1 MESLVQGTDKRL
13 VVLSGIRPTGP
24 LHLGNHLGAVKDWVA
39 LTKRGEHH
47 CYFFLANLH
56 MLTTRSAALHAE
68 GKKSGVDPK
77 ELYDD
82 QIGLVLDLMAAGL
95 DPNKA
100 LIYAQSSIPE
110 LTELM
115 WLLATFTPVSR
126 IEGMHHFKEKKGKL
140 EDEGVG
146 ANAALLTYPILMAA
160 DILGV
165 QADIVPVGDDQR
177 AHVEYARDMA
187 RAFNREYG
195 NLFPEPDIWQT
206 KTLRV
211 PSIDCS
217 GKMGKSHPAGSV
229 FYMDSEK
236 VIRQKCLRA
245 VKAVENPPRT
255 QSDWR
260 NDPGDPTKCNV
271 FSFYDGLIGSPED
284 KAWVEEG
291 CRRATIPCGECK
303 ARLAT
308 RINEIIAPIRDY
320 RLALETPAARAQAVE
335 ILHEGGKQARLR
347 VQEIVARAKEMV
359 GVPAF

>member
-1 MESLVQGTDKRL
+1 MEPQAHESVRRL

-39 LTKRGEHH
+39 LTEQGEHD

-56 MLTTRSAALHAE
+56 MLTTRSATLHAE
-68 GKKSGVDPK
+68 GKKSGVDPR

-82 QIGLVLDLMAAGL
+82 QVGLVLDLMAAGL

-115 WLLATFTPVSR
+115 WLLATFTPVSKL
-126 IEGMHHFKEKKGKL
+126 EGMHHFKEKKGQL
-140 EDEGVG
+140 EEEGVG
-146 ANAALLTYPILMAA
+146 ANAALLTYPVLMAA

-165 QADIVPVGDDQR
+165 QADIIPVGDDQR

-195 NLFPEPDIWQT
+195 ELFPVPDVWQT
-206 KTLRV
+206 QTLRV

-217 GKMGKSHPAGSV
+217 GKMGKSHPEGSV
-229 FYMDSEK
+229 FYTDSEK
-236 VIRQKCLRA
+236 VIRQKFGRA
-245 VKAVENPPRT
+245 VKAVVNPPRT

-260 NDPGDPTKCNV
+260 NDPGDPAICNV
-271 FSFYDGLIGSPED
+271 FSFFDLVGSPED
-284 KAWVEEG
+284 KAWAEAG
-291 CRRATIPCGECK
+291 CRGATISCGECK
-303 ARLAT
+303 ARVAT
-308 RINEIIAPIRDY
+308 VVNEIMAPIHER
-320 RLALETPAARAQAVE
+320 RLSLETVIGRAQAVE
-335 ILHEGGKQARLR
+335 ILHEGGKKARLR
-347 VQEIVARAKEMV
+347 VQEIVTRAKDMV
-359 GVPAF
+359 GIPAF